1 MAKKP
6 TTKPKTVKPVYPST
20 KPLLRAWA
28 AALWPEPEIVLL
40 APVIAQSLWPKN
52 GSGKD
57 KSVLSHKYWTWVVQP
72 ATEAMVYVLRAR
84 LGYNATGR
92 STDCIRVADTNW
104 LMDRGLHARA
114 KALIVAGSAIDRAE
128 ATDMML
134 SCSRYCPT
142 DGDRSGEVDY
152 KTASILVGCL

>member
-6 TTKPKTVKPVYPST
+6 DTQPKTVKPAYPST

-28 AALWPEPEIVLL
+28 ATLWPEPEIVLL

-57 KSVLSHKYWTWVVQP
+57 RATLSYSYYEAIVRP
-72 ATEAMVYVLRAR
+72 STEALVYVLRAR

-92 STDCIRVADTNW
+92 STDVVRVADTNW

-114 KALIVAGSAIDRAE
+114 KALVVAGSAIDRAE